1 MTSTTGQ
8 YFDVG
13 AAVDV
18 FAQPCST
25 LDDSTL
31 DDS

>member
-1 MTSTTGQ
+1 MTSTAGQ
-8 YFDVG
+8 CFDVG
-13 AAVDV
+13 VAVGV

-31 DDS
+31 DGS